1 MGPHWVSVHEQQPR
15 NARELTIL
23 WFEPLTSGKQEFST
37 TGREILPYFSPIP
50 IQYTILEMQFMQFLG
65 GLSLQMEQ
73 EGVEKTHVA

>member
-1 MGPHWVSVHEQQPR
+1 MSMHEQQPR

-50 IQYTILEMQFMQFLG
+50 IQYTILEMQFLG